1 MGPGDPP
8 DHGRLNVKL
17 KGLRLEPYDPFGQR
31 VYRSLSWVKRAG
43 DERTDHEKCIFL
55 WIAFNVTNR
64 KRQEIHR
71 ELASP
76 T

>member
-43 DERTDHEKCIFL
+43 DERTDHEKCIT
-55 WIAFNVTNR
+55 AV
-64 KRQEIHR
+64 
-71 ELASP
+71 P
-76 T
+76 